1 MILTIA
7 DLQRYRRLKY
17 AAPGKD
23 PPVSEQDPG
32 AEKTAHPP
40 ELPPEVIQRNREL
53 LALIEEFIRTL
64 PDEYTRTVVLLKY
77 DKNLKW
83 FEIAQRFGG
92 TTGEALKQYVY
103 AQLRKF
109 NESMKDG

>member
-1 MILTIA
+1 MKLTIA

-17 AAPGKD
+17 AAPGKA
-23 PPVSEQDPG
+23 PPVSEQDTG
-32 AEKTAHPP
+32 AEKTAPPP
-40 ELPPEVIQRNREL
+40 ELPPEVVERNREL
-53 LALIEEFIRTL
+53 LALIEEFITGL

-77 DKNLKW
+77 DKNLRW

-103 AQLRKF
+103 TQLRKF
-109 NESMKDG
+109 NESKKEG